1 MAHPTSRNRKEA
13 PNPAL
18 RPRLPPPPCPSQA
31 TNPPNGPSQPNVH
44 SQNGNPRFPRRPSPS
59 QPTPIRR
66 LRAQFRPAPQSRQL
80 PTNAA
85 PPTPP
90 RERCRTRIGRAHIA
104 TIRPIP
110 SPIRI
115 PPASRPHPART
126 PPAPSP
132 HPARTPPAPKRALRL
147 RRRAS
152 SPPRTHAYISIQPS
166 RKPNFKNL
174 NRIFGHIRYK
184 PYLCTRKTQRCH
196 SSVGR
201 AKD

>member
-132 HPARTPPAPKRALRL
+132 HPARTQKGSAPQAQSKFTAPHPRLHIHPA
-147 RRRAS
+147 
-152 SPPRTHAYISIQPS
+152 IQKAEFQKS
-166 RKPNFKNL
+166 QPN
-174 NRIFGHIRYK
+174 IW
-184 PYLCTRKTQRCH
+184 PYQI
-196 SSVGR
+196 
-201 AKD
+201 